1 MPNSLAKTPIDKWLK
16 NFELSGPQ
24 RSTFNANLER
34 VNNWWS
40 QQNDKAVDQIQKVAV
55 MTGIPAPII
64 NANVNADRL
73 LKVLTAPITV
83 TC

>member
-55 MTGIPAPII
+55 MTRIPAPII